1 MVTSTY
7 DKIGRDKIVQNIC
20 ALVNELKHNERFCL
34 SIDGA
39 WGSGKTFVLNLLEQ
53 KLCENKEYVIIKYD
67 AWANSF
73 YSEPLIAIL
82 SCIIDGI
89 QEKMKVLKGYKTAIK
104 GIAGE
109 HAATLI
115 EELSKKTGKLG
126 TFASIVKAI
135 LNAIPKFQNEHSFND
150 NEKIADFKS
159 YLDLLLE
166 VKDNLNLL
174 TASNICKGKQTKLII
189 LVDEIDRCLP
199 DEQLKILERLHH
211 LFDVQNCAVICAI
224 NKGAIAMNFQTKY
237 GDGGEEYLRKFFDFS
252 FKLQPESAVYLKN
265 LFDGLSESFAKV
277 SSSNSN
283 IAEVIDVSYHWMVF
297 SPKKVLDS
305 IDNRELSRY
314 FNNLTKLC
322 NAYGWEKFSEME
334 LLFAINGLFLVEFL
348 VPTFLCAQDIEL
360 IQQQHIKWLESVKRN
375 SPYITQMP
383 YHDYVLEH
391 FGIDRENPPKEIIDL
406 YRALPRNHPEYSWRF
421 NEAVTYSAGKT
432 GVNNATRAFYGDP
445 IIDVEHLQELRRL
458 INLYGGGER

>member
-1 MVTSTY
+1 MVTSTH
-7 DKIGRDKIVQNIC
+7 DKIGRDEIVQNIC
-20 ALVNELKHNERFCL
+20 SLVNELKHDERFCL

-39 WGSGKTFVLNLLEQ
+39 WGSGKTFALNLLEK
-53 KLCENKEYVIIKYD
+53 KLRESKEYVIIKYD

-89 QEKMKVLKGYKTAIK
+89 QEKMKELKGYKTAIR
-104 GIAGE
+104 GIVGE

-135 LNAIPKFQNEHSFND
+135 FNAIPKFQDEHSFND
-150 NEKIADFKS
+150 NEKISDFKS
-159 YLDLLLE
+159 YSSLLAE
-166 VKDNLNLL
+166 VKDNLNRL

-224 NKGAIAMNFQTKY
+224 NKGAIAINFKTKY
-237 GDGGEEYLRKFFDFS
+237 GNDGEEYLRKFFDFS
-252 FKLQPESAVYLKN
+252 FKLPPESAVYLKN

-297 SPKKVLDS
+297 GSKKVLDS

-314 FNNLTKLC
+314 FDNLTKLC
-322 NAYGWEKFSEME
+322 NAYGWERFSAME
-334 LLFAINGLFLVEFL
+334 LLFVINGLFVVEFL
-348 VPTFLCAQDIEL
+348 APTFLCAEYIEL
-360 IQQQHIKWLESVKRN
+360 IQQQHIEWFETVKRN
-375 SPYITQMP
+375 SPYSTQMP
-383 YHDYVLEH
+383 YHDYVLEY
-391 FGIDRENPPKEIIDL
+391 FGVDRNNLPKEITNL
-406 YRALPRNHPEYSWRF
+406 YIALPINYPEYSWRF
-421 NEAVTYSAGKT
+421 NEAVVHSVGKT
-432 GVNNATRAFYGDP
+432 SVNNATRAFHGDP
-445 IIDVEHLQELRRL
+445 RIYIEHLQELRRL